1 MSQSESKSRSL
12 PERLDAA
19 QRCPNCQDQ
28 GWYVVPNRNT
38 GEPEQEQCEF
48 CCTVPDS
55 LFNVHAEVKA
65 ALSENAESAA
75 MQDVWSS
82 VRLKA
87 EGADWD
93 RDHETL
99 AEWVWRKL

>member
-1 MSQSESKSRSL
+1 MSKAGDNKGSSSFATVVSVPRSL
-12 PERLDAA
+12 AERTEAMFRSVDPDGAIA
-19 QRCPNCQDQ
+19 QEWKR
-28 GWYVVPNRNT
+28 
-38 GEPEQEQCEF
+38 
-48 CCTVPDS
+48 
-55 LFNVHAEVKA
+55 
-65 ALSENAESAA
+65 ALATPSENAESAA